1 MKKILMITALLM
13 MPAVGC
19 ASSSHVPDDY
29 IEYTET
35 TYVYVPV
42 KGKVIWLDSGWHS
55 HGFHKHRHYG
65 KHGGWHKHTNG
76 RLYKKK
82 YVKKKKV
89 KRVKRK
95 LVKKRHKHR
104 VKGKSGFYVHS
115 H

>member
-1 MKKILMITALLM
+1 MKKLLMISALLM

-35 TYVYVPV
+35 TYVYKPV
-42 KGKVIWLDSGWHS
+42 MSKVVWHNLGWHS
-55 HGFHKHRHYG
+55 HGHYIHRHYG
-65 KHGGWHKHTNG
+65 KHRTWHKHVNG
-76 RLYKKK
+76 RFNKK
-82 YVKKKKV
+82 
-89 KRVKRK
+89 KRVKRV
-95 LVKKRHKHR
+95 VKKRHKHF

>member
-76 RLYKKK
+76 RFYKKK
-82 YVKKKKV
+82 YLKKKRVKKKHYK
-89 KRVKRK
+89 KKRRVKRY
-95 LVKKRHKHR
+95 LKK
-104 VKGKSGFYVHS
+104 Y
-115 H
+115 